1 MKSVIIISD
10 SYYPDKTS
18 SAKLLKDLTDELLKN
33 NIKVTILTTGEKNIL
48 INKKNLKILK
58 NKIPF
63 INSQNFFIKFIGEII
78 MPYIFL
84 KNYSKKI
91 NYSSNLLICY
101 SPSIFFKPIVDKIKL
116 FPKSKK
122 LLLIR
127 DIFPDWLIDAQIINK
142 NSFRYRLL
150 KLFQK
155 RFYESFDILSPQSN
169 YDKKY
174 IKKIQPGKKI
184 LTIKNWI
191 NFNKKIT
198 KISKNRKIKKIIF
211 GGNIGIGQDKNF
223 IIHLVKV
230 LNNNFSNFKFYMVG
244 SGRGIIEINKLLNN
258 NRLSNFYIIDKLEQ
272 KNYVKYLNTFDLGI
286 ISLNKNIKYSNFP
299 GKLLTYLECGLPVL
313 AYCSKKIEL
322 FKFIKN
328 KKIGCSIDTYN
339 KNVILNS
346 LKKIFYNQSFK
357 KKNYKLISQN
367 VLKEEFS
374 VKKVTQIIMDNI
386 N

>member
-18 SAKLLKDLTDELLKN
+18 SAKLLKDLTEELLKN
-33 NIKVTILTTGEKNIL
+33 NIKVTILTTGENNIL

-91 NYSSNLLICY
+91 DYPSNLLICY
-101 SPSIFFKPIVDKIKL
+101 SPSIFFKPIVDKIQL

-127 DIFPDWLIDAQIINK
+127 DIFPDWLIDAQILNK

-155 RFYESFDILSPQSN
+155 RFYGSFDILSPQSN

-191 NFNKKIT
+191 NFNKKRA

-211 GGNIGIGQDKNF
+211 GGNIGIGQDMNF

-230 LNNNFSNFKFYMVG
+230 LNNNFTKFKFYMVG
-244 SGRGIIEINKLLNN
+244 SGRGIIEINKLLNK
-258 NRLSNFYIIDKLEQ
+258 NRLSNFYIINKLEQ

-299 GKLLTYLECGLPVL
+299 GKLLTYLECSLPVL

-322 FKFIKN
+322 FKFIEN
-328 KKIGCSIDTYN
+328 KKIGYSIDTYN
-339 KNVILNS
+339 KNEILHS

-357 KKNYKLISQN
+357 KKNYKSISQK

-374 VKKVTQIIMDNI
+374 VKKVAQTIMDKI

>member
-1 MKSVIIISD
+1 M
-10 SYYPDKTS
+10 
-18 SAKLLKDLTDELLKN
+18 
-33 NIKVTILTTGEKNIL
+33 
-48 INKKNLKILK
+48 
-58 NKIPF
+58 
-63 INSQNFFIKFIGEII
+63 
-78 MPYIFL
+78 
-84 KNYSKKI
+84 
-91 NYSSNLLICY
+91 
-101 SPSIFFKPIVDKIKL
+101 
-116 FPKSKK
+116 
-122 LLLIR
+122 
-127 DIFPDWLIDAQIINK
+127 
-142 NSFRYRLL
+142 
-150 KLFQK
+150 
-155 RFYESFDILSPQSN
+155 
-169 YDKKY
+169 
-174 IKKIQPGKKI
+174 
-184 LTIKNWI
+184 TIKNWI

-322 FKFIKN
+322 YKFIKN
-328 KKIGCSIDTYN
+328 KKIGYSIDTYN

-346 LKKIFYNQSFK
+346 LKKILYNQSFK

>member
-174 IKKIQPGKKI
+174 IKKFSREKK
-184 LTIKNWI
+184 
-191 NFNKKIT
+191 F
-198 KISKNRKIKKIIF
+198 
-211 GGNIGIGQDKNF
+211 
-223 IIHLVKV
+223 
-230 LNNNFSNFKFYMVG
+230 
-244 SGRGIIEINKLLNN
+244 
-258 NRLSNFYIIDKLEQ
+258 
-272 KNYVKYLNTFDLGI
+272 
-286 ISLNKNIKYSNFP
+286 
-299 GKLLTYLECGLPVL
+299 
-313 AYCSKKIEL
+313 
-322 FKFIKN
+322 
-328 KKIGCSIDTYN
+328 
-339 KNVILNS
+339 
-346 LKKIFYNQSFK
+346 
-357 KKNYKLISQN
+357 
-367 VLKEEFS
+367 
-374 VKKVTQIIMDNI
+374 
-386 N
+386 